1 MPIMRNLLSRARDF
15 WRGVRHPAQL
25 DADMNDEMRFHI
37 EMETQ
42 RQIER
47 GLDPVEARRQ
57 AAIAFGGVEKYRGAG
72 RDVLG
77 FSWLRGLSTDVKLG
91 LRMLAKYPGLT
102 VVAVFALSLA
112 IGAGAGYLEFTQDML
127 HGRLPFPDGDRI
139 VGIQTWDT
147 ESGDPENRAAFEFV
161 SWRGRLQSIDDLGAY
176 RQLDRNLISEDGR
189 AEPVR
194 GAEISAAA
202 FRMTAVPPLHGRPLV
217 ADDERPGAGPVVVLG
232 YDLWTGRFG
241 SDPSVI
247 GRPVKLGTVSH
258 TVVGVMPAGFGF
270 PISHSLWVP
279 LQLSDTPPA
288 PRTDKALKIFGRLA
302 PGYGAEQAQAEI
314 TAIALQAAAKFPA
327 THAHIRPVVKGYIQ
341 SIWSGNDDSEMQ
353 TIVLYAANLFFI
365 GLLLVCGANVAT
377 LVFARTATRESEI
390 SVRTALGASRARI
403 AGQLFAEA
411 LVLSAVAASLGLGV
425 AFYALKWVKYVITEA
440 QGMRIWFWWNDQ
452 LSPQT
457 LAYAAVLAVIAALMI
472 GVVPALKAT
481 GSQVQDRL
489 KHSTGGSAA
498 GLKFGGIW
506 TGVIVSQVALT
517 VIFLAVT
524 TTVGRGLYFQNAG
537 KRELMFPAQ
546 QYAVMRLNID
556 REPSGAAPDPEVE
569 ARYRQRLGSLYDDFA
584 QRLAAD
590 PAVTGVTYGSRLP
603 GMNHIML
610 PIEVDGLPAPTAPEG
625 GLFVRTASV
634 GVNMLPTF
642 GARVVAGRAFT
653 EGDLSP
659 GREVAI
665 VDQSF
670 VRHVLGGGNAIGR
683 QFRRAASTEEDAI
696 GRAAIVPAREGDSAG
711 PWVEI
716 VGVVSDVTSDAFKK
730 ADDSVVYRPAPPAAA
745 MPLNVAVRVNGD
757 TTPMMWRLRVV
768 AAEVDPSLRL
778 DELLTIDQ
786 LSAADRVAID
796 FFLRLLA
803 GIGIVA
809 LVLATAGIYALMT
822 FTVSRRTVEI
832 GIRLALGASTA
843 RIVQTTFTRALAQ
856 VGLGVVIGMVPA
868 VAIVASLGPEVSI
881 NTDGTVVAMICALA
895 AGVTLSVAALACL
908 GPARR
913 ALRIQPTDALKAT

>member
-1 MPIMRNLLSRARDF
+1 VKALLSRALIF
-15 WRGVRHPAQL
+15 WRGLRRPTQL

-42 RQIER
+42 RNIRQ
-47 GLDPVEARRQ
+47 GLDPIEAGRQ

-77 FSWLRGLSTDVKLG
+77 FTWLRGLSTDVKLG
-91 LRMLAKYPGLT
+91 LRMLMKYPGLT

-112 IGAGAGYLEFTQDML
+112 IGAGAAYLEFTQDMM
-127 HGRLPFPDGDRI
+127 HSRLPFPEGDRI
-139 VGIQTWDT
+139 VGIQNWDT

-176 RQLDRNLISEDGR
+176 RPLDRNLISEDGR

-202 FRMTAVPPLHGRPLV
+202 FHMVGVPPLHGRPLV
-217 ADDERPGAGPVVVLG
+217 ADDERPGAPPVAVLG
-232 YDLWTGRFG
+232 YDVWTGRFG
-241 SDPSVI
+241 SDPLVI

-302 PGYGAEQAQAEI
+302 PGYGTEQAQAEI
-314 TAIALQAAAKFPA
+314 TAIALQTAARFPA

-341 SIWSGNDDSEMQ
+341 SIWSGNDDSAMQ

-377 LVFARTATRESEI
+377 LVFARTATRENEI

-411 LVLSAVAASLGLGV
+411 LVLSAIAASLGLGV
-425 AFYALKWVKYVITEA
+425 AFYALKWVKQVITEA
-440 QGMRIWFWWNDQ
+440 QGMRIWFWWSDQ

-457 LAYAAVLAVIAALMI
+457 FAYAAALAIIAAVVI
-472 GVVPALKAT
+472 GVVPAFKAT

-489 KHSTGGSAA
+489 KHAAGGSAA

-524 TTVGRGLYFQNAG
+524 ATVGRGLYFQNAG

-546 QYAVMRLNID
+546 QYVVMRLNID

-590 PAVTGVTYGSRLP
+590 PAVTGVTYGSRVP
-603 GMNHIML
+603 GMNHVML
-610 PIEVDGLPAPTAPEG
+610 PVEVDGLPAFAAPEG

-642 GARVVAGRAFT
+642 GAKVVAGRAFM

-696 GRAAIVPAREGDSAG
+696 GRASIVPAREGESAG

-730 ADDSVVYRPAPPAAA
+730 ADDTVVYRPAPPAAA

-757 TTPMMWRLRVV
+757 VTPVMWRLRVV

-778 DELLTIDQ
+778 DELQTLDQ
-786 LSAADRVAID
+786 VRLADRVAID

-803 GIGIVA
+803 GIGLVG
-809 LVLATAGIYALMT
+809 LVLATAGVYALMS
-822 FTVSRRTVEI
+822 FTVERRTVEI
-832 GIRLALGASTA
+832 GIRLALGASA
-843 RIVQTTFTRALAQ
+843 GRIVFTTFSRGLGQ
-856 VGLGVVIGMVPA
+856 VGLGVLVGSAPA
-868 VAIVASLGPEVSI
+868 AAIAVSLGPEVAVHSDA
-881 NTDGTVVAMICALA
+881 TTAALICSLA
-895 AGVTLSVAALACL
+895 AGIMIAVAAAACY

-913 ALRIQPTDALKAT
+913 ALRIQPTDALKST